1 MSIEAPIKTI
11 SNGLV
16 LHLDAANNKSYP
28 GSGTSWVDLSR
39 NGNNGTLTLGPTFS
53 SANGGSIVLDGTNDY
68 VNIPFSSQFPVG
80 SSARTLCAWFYAT
93 SVSGGREIFGI
104 GGNTVAGSRSALWI
118 DSTNII
124 GVECLNTG
132 IFTDSWTGINTWV
145 NLCATFETGGN
156 THSFKIYV
164 NGIQRT
170 TTTTGTAVTLNSLST
185 AATIGSVPGVGS
197 FVHMFVGNIPQ
208 VLLYN
213 RALAA
218 TEVLQNYNASKSRFG
233 L

>member
-1 MSIEAPIKTI
+1 MSYNNGPRIVTD
-11 SNGLV
+11 GLV
-16 LHLDAANNKSYP
+16 LNLDAGNSRSYP
-28 GSGTSWVDLSR
+28 GTGTSWGDLSR
-39 NGNNGTLTLGPTFS
+39 SSSAGTLTNGPTFN
-53 SANGGSIVLDGTNDY
+53 SANGGSIVFDGTNDY

-80 SSARTLCAWFYAT
+80 SSARTLCAWFYVT

-104 GGNTVAGSRSALWI
+104 GGNSVAGSRSALWI

-124 GVECLNTG
+124 GIECLNTG
-132 IFTDSWTGINTWV
+132 VLTDSWTGINTWV

-185 AATIGSVPGVGS
+185 AAVIGWVPGAGA
-197 FVHMFVGNIPQ
+197 FVHMFIGNIPQ
-208 VLLYN
+208 VSLYN
-213 RALAA
+213 RALTAA
-218 TEVLQNYNASKSRFG
+218 EIRQNYHATKGRFG